1 MAKTVKILDCTL
13 RDGGYII
20 DWKFGK
26 KVITSILENLSAAGI
41 DYIEAG
47 FLKEGVN
54 IKGENGANKDTSF
67 WSSVEE
73 FEKYA
78 KQNQNYTLMV
88 NYGEYSLKNFNFCQN
103 PNIKIRVAFKKNLQ
117 NEALDYIKT
126 LVDLGWD
133 VFANPMST
141 NTYSDEELLQLIKKI
156 NKITPFG
163 LSIVDT
169 LGNMYEAEILD
180 IIGFIDKNLSE
191 VIAIDFHS
199 HNNLQLSF
207 SNTEALLKTELKRD
221 LIVDSCLFGMGR
233 GAGNLCTELITKYL
247 NDHFEEKYNLYPIIK
262 IINEIIKPIYN
273 KKPWGY
279 STPYF
284 IAAIHGCHP
293 NYAGYLVDLGYSD
306 DNIDKVM
313 RLIPQ
318 EKKAI
323 FDKNFLMSLI

>member
-1 MAKTVKILDCTL
+1 MLKTIKILDCTL

-20 DWKFGK
+20 NWKFGK
-26 KVITSILENLSAAGI
+26 EGIASILDNLSAAGI

-54 IKGENGANKDTSF
+54 GANGSNKNTTF
-67 WSSVEE
+67 WGSVEE
-73 FEKYA
+73 FEKYT
-78 KQNQNYTLMV
+78 KPGQNYTLMV
-88 NYGEYSLKNFNFCQN
+88 NYGEYDIKNFDTCKT
-103 PNIKIRVAFKKNLQ
+103 PNIKIRVAFKKNKQ
-117 NEALDYIKT
+117 NEALDYIKS
-126 LVDLGWD
+126 LIDLGWG

-141 NTYSDEELLQLIKKI
+141 NTYSDEELLSLIKQI
-156 NKITPFG
+156 NKILPFG
-163 LSIVDT
+163 LSIVGT

-180 IIGFIDKNLSE
+180 IIGFLDKNLSE
-191 VIAIDFHS
+191 EIAIDFHS

-207 SNTEALLKTELKRD
+207 SNTEAILKTEIKRD
-221 LIVDSCLFGMGR
+221 LVIDSCVFGMGR

-247 NDHFEEKYNLYPIIK
+247 NDNLGKKYNLYPLIK
-262 IINEIIKPIYN
+262 IINTNIKPVFD

-306 DNIDKVM
+306 DNIDRVM

-318 EKKAI
+318 EKKTI
-323 FDKNFLMSLI
+323 FDKDYIKSLI

>member
-20 DWKFGK
+20 NWKFGK
-26 KVITSILENLSAAGI
+26 EEIVSILDNLSSAGI

-47 FLKEGVN
+47 FLKESGVN
-54 IKGENGANKDTSF
+54 ENNTFWNSPESF
-67 WSSVEE
+67 
-73 FEKYA
+73 A
-78 KQNQNYTLMV
+78 KFTKPLQNYTLMV
-88 NYGEYSLKNFNFCQN
+88 NFGEYGIEKFNACKT
-103 PNIKIRVAFKKNLQ
+103 PNIKIRVAFKKNKQ
-117 NEALDYIKT
+117 KEALDYIKALT
-126 LVDLGWD
+126 DFGWD

-141 NTYSDEELLQLIKKI
+141 NTYSDEELLFLIGQI
-156 NKITPFG
+156 NKISPFG

-180 IIGFIDKNLSE
+180 IISFIDKHLSE
-191 VIAIDFHS
+191 NIAIDFHS

-207 SNTEALLKTELKRD
+207 SNTEALLKTDIRRT
-221 LIVDSCLFGMGR
+221 LIIDSCVFGMGR

-247 NDHFEEKYNLYPIIK
+247 NDNYGTKYNIYPLLK
-262 IINEIIKPIYN
+262 IINTNIKPVYN
-273 KKPWGY
+273 RKPWGY

-306 DNIDKVM
+306 ENIDRVM

-318 EKKAI
+318 EKKTV
-323 FDKNFLMSLI
+323 FDKEFIKSLI